1 MFPIVWPGFGI
12 NLVDLS
18 LSLPI
23 ADANDTEIPIVNEIT
38 GSRGPPRGGGGK
50 AEGRER
56 KEREEK
62 L

>member
-12 NLVDLS
+12 NLADLS